1 MALYEIYIQ
10 TDDWM
15 IQLPINPSELATS
28 GGGDHKKYD
37 MLTLGEAKGIG
48 KPKLQ
53 SWQIKSYFPAEG
65 DQSSSFYVGKILELA
80 EQKKPFRL
88 IINRQ
93 TPSGAAV
100 YETNALVLLEKWEL
114 KDSAGEEGDVYYE
127 LSLTEYKEFKA
138 KTI

>member
-1 MALYEIYIQ
+1 MGLYEIYLQ

-15 IQLPINPSELATS
+15 IQLPINPSELVTS

-53 SWQIKSYFPAEG
+53 SWQIKSYFPTDG
-65 DQSSSFYVGKILELA
+65 NQPSSYYVERIMELT

-88 IINRQ
+88 IINRE

-100 YETNALVLLEKWEL
+100 YETNTLALLEKWEL

-127 LSLTEYKEFKA
+127 LTLTEYKEFKA
-138 KTI
+138 KTL

>member
-1 MALYEIYIQ
+1 MALYEIFLQ

-15 IQLPINPSELATS
+15 IQLPVNPAELTTS

-48 KPKLQ
+48 KPKLA
-53 SWQIKSYFPAEG
+53 SWQISSYFPAEG
-65 DQSSSFYVGKILELA
+65 DQPSSAYVEKMLELA
-80 EQKKPFRL
+80 EHKKPFRL

-100 YETNALVLLEKWEL
+100 YETNSLVLLEKWEL

-127 LSLTEYKEFKA
+127 LTLSEYKEFKA
-138 KTI
+138 KTL